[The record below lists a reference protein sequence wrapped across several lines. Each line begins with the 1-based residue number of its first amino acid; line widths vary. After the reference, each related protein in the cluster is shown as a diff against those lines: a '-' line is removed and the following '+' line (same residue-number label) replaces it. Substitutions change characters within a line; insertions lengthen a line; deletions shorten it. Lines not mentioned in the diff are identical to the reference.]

1 MSHQV
6 LTKYQRRRVNNYQY
20 KSTWSG
26 TTSNGWLTRKWPGV
40 RASHRHP
47 QLVSGLKVSI
57 SASIVV
63 NSSNVSLVFAMTFP
77 RCVFRLLTA
86 ASQRPSKWGVLPGMN
101 LHSTV
106 LEEQKSAITSWFFLS
121 YRNSKFLQFSSC
133 SGEVSTMIAPKYIW
147 MPMLCH
153 EPLETS

>member
-1 MSHQV
+1 MWHQV

-20 KSTWSG
+20 ESG

-47 QLVSGLKVSI
+47 QLVSGLKFSI

-63 NSSNVSLVFAMTFP
+63 NSSNVCLVSAMTFL

-86 ASQRPSKWGVLPGMN
+86 ASQRPSKWGVLSGMN
-101 LHSTV
+101 LHSTA

-121 YRNSKFLQFSSC
+121 CRNSKFLQFSSC
-133 SGEVSTMIAPKYIW
+133 SGEVSTMIAPKYVW
-147 MPMLCH
+147 LRSC
-153 EPLETS
+153 